1 MKIVL
6 LKDLHKVGRKY
17 DVVEVADGF
26 ALNSLI
32 PSKAAEIATPSN
44 ISKYSKLKDVELA
57 SRKAIE
63 EEVVAKI
70 DALTSTT
77 FTIKAKANDQGH
89 LFAAVHKEEIILAVK
104 EQVGINLDPSY
115 IQLETALKQVGT
127 FEIPLIVRD
136 ITKAITVEIV
146 ALAE

>member
-44 ISKYSKLKDVELA
+44 ISKYSKLKDVETA

-63 EEVVAKI
+63 EEVVAKL
-70 DALTSTT
+70 DKLVSAT
-77 FTIKAKANDQGH
+77 FTIQAKANEQGH
-89 LFAAVHKEEIILAVK
+89 LFAAVHKEEIINAVK
-104 EQVGINLDPSY
+104 DQAGVNLDPEY
-115 IQLETALKQVGT
+115 IALEGALKQVGT
-127 FEIPLIVRD
+127 FEVPLKVRD
-136 ITKAITVEIV
+136 LEKALTIEIV